1 MGKDILHPQS
11 DNETV
16 SGTTGEVGAHAQNQL
31 KKAYVTPKVESEKVT
46 PAMLGKACS
55 SMSTGGRKAT
65 MPCTVLLS

>member
-1 MGKDILHPQS
+1 MGKDTLHPQ
-11 DNETV
+11 DEKIGTATDDV
-16 SGTTGEVGAHAQNQL
+16 STRENAQS